1 MRYEEIITLDGVDI
15 DITYDW
21 ILDDDYSYVEIVE
34 LFIGKQNVYD
44 LLDNHHEKIK
54 VLLFNKLQHDAEN

>member
-1 MRYEEIITLDGVDI
+1 MRYEEIITLEGVDI

-21 ILDDDYSYVEIVE
+21 IREDDCSYIEIVE

-44 LLDNHHEKIK
+44 LLDYHHEDLK
-54 VLLFNKLQHDAEN
+54 VLLFEKLQHDAEN

>member
-1 MRYEEIITLDGVDI
+1 MRYEEIITLEGVDI

-44 LLDNHHEKIK
+44 LLDNHHEK
-54 VLLFNKLQHDAEN
+54 